1 MSSASAAMRW
11 SFGARLLWRDWRSGE
26 LSVLLAALTIA
37 VAIVVG
43 IAAFAERM
51 QQGIGARSNQ
61 FLAADR
67 VLRSARP
74 VAPEWMQY
82 AQKLGLQSAELVSF
96 QSMLVVGDVM
106 QLASVRAVSPAYPL
120 RGEIKVAERPF
131 TPPRLLQGG
140 VKPGEIWLDARLLPQ
155 LGVEVGQSVELGMT
169 RLRIAGVLVSEPD
182 GAGAMSVFG
191 ARALMAQADLDAS
204 QIVQP
209 GSRVGYRYLF
219 AGSDEQLE
227 QLHEWLEPQLLEGHR
242 WQSVRDAQPRI
253 GTALDRAER
262 FLLLAGA
269 LGVALAGLAIALAA
283 RRYSER
289 HFDHVAMLRCLGLS
303 GGRVLALYSGQ
314 LLVIGIVGLLLGSA
328 LGLLVQGVFAQLLT
342 SYLGAGDEGTRLA
355 WRPLLVGA
363 VTALV
368 CLLAFA
374 LPPLLALRE
383 IPPLRVLRR
392 DLGSARGRGVG
403 SVVLGAVSVAALMY
417 FYSGDWRLTA
427 AVVLGALVV
436 LLLVGTI
443 AWQLLRGVGAVGMQA
458 GSSWRLALAALRRR
472 RAQSSLQVVI
482 FALAIMLL
490 LILALVRTSLIDEWQ
505 MQLPEGTPNH
515 FLMNVSPTQVE
526 PLQQL
531 LADNG
536 IDSAG
541 LYPMVRG
548 RLTELNGVPA
558 REQITKDE
566 RTVELDRELNLS
578 WADQLPAD
586 NEIVD
591 GQWWQGDGGAEV
603 SVESQLA
610 QRLNLKIGD
619 QLVFQIGSESLRVT
633 VTSIRKLNWDSMRPN
648 FYMMFPPTL
657 LRDYPATFI
666 TSFYLEPE
674 QKRFLNTLVERFP
687 AVSVLEMD
695 SIITQVR
702 GIVDQVSMAIE
713 LVLWLI
719 VACGLLV
726 LLASVQSTLDLR
738 LQENAVL
745 RALGARRRLIV
756 GSLWLE
762 FALLGALAGLLAA
775 GAAEVAAWQLQRE
788 LLEMSYTPH
797 PWLWLAGPL
806 LGALLIGA
814 AGYLG
819 CRRVVDTP
827 PLQVLNAL

>member
-1 MSSASAAMRW
+1 MSGIRP

-26 LSVLLAALTIA
+26 LSVLLAALTVA

-43 IAAFAERM
+43 IAAFADRL
-51 QQGIGARSNQ
+51 QQGIGIRSNQ

-67 VLRSARP
+67 VLSSARP
-74 VAPEWMQY
+74 IPQAWLEQARQY
-82 AQKLGLQSAELVSF
+82 GLESAELISF
-96 QSMLVVGDVM
+96 QSMLVVGDEM
-106 QLASVRAVSPAYPL
+106 QLASVRAATPGYPL
-120 RGEIKVAERPF
+120 RGEVKVAPRPF
-131 TPPRLLQGG
+131 TPPQLLQGG
-140 VKPGEIWLDARLLPQ
+140 VQPGDIWLDARLLPQ
-155 LGVEVGQSVELGMT
+155 LGVAVGDSVELGMAQ
-169 RLRIAGVLVSEPD
+169 LRIAGVLISEPD
-182 GAGAMSVFG
+182 GAGAFNVLG

-204 QIVQP
+204 QVVQP
-209 GSRVGYRYLF
+209 GSRVSYRYLF
-219 AGSDEQLE
+219 AGDERQLDR
-227 QLHEWLEPQLLEGHR
+227 LRDWLQPQLQSGHR
-242 WQSVRDAQPRI
+242 WQSVHGAQPRI

-289 HFDHVAMLRCLGLS
+289 HFDHVAMLRCLGLR

-314 LLVIGIVGLLLGSA
+314 LLAIGIVGLLLGCA
-328 LGLLVQGVFAQLLT
+328 LGLLVQGVFAQVLAG
-342 SYLGAGDEGTRLA
+342 YLGNDDGGTRLTL
-355 WRPLLVGA
+355 RPLLVGA

-392 DLGSARGRGVG
+392 DLGSARGRGIG
-403 SVVLGAVSVAALMY
+403 SVLLGAVSVAALMY
-417 FYSGDWRLTA
+417 FYSRDLKLTA

-436 LLLVGTI
+436 LLLVGLV

-505 MQLPEGTPNH
+505 MQLPEGAPNH
-515 FLMNVSPTQVE
+515 FLMNVTPAQAE
-526 PLQQL
+526 PLAQL

-536 IDSAG
+536 IENAG
-541 LYPMVRG
+541 IYPMVRG
-548 RLTELNGVPA
+548 RLTTINGEPA
-558 REQITKDE
+558 RRQVSKEE
-566 RTVELDRELNLS
+566 RIPELDRELNLTWS
-578 WADQLPAD
+578 DELPAD
-586 NEIVD
+586 NEVVD
-591 GQWWQGDGGAEV
+591 GQWWSRDAGAEV

-610 QRLNLKIGD
+610 EKLGLKVGD
-619 QLVFQIGSESLRVT
+619 ELVFQIGSESLT
-633 VTSIRKLNWDSMRPN
+633 VTITNIRKLNWDTMRPN
-648 FYMMFPPTL
+648 FYMMFPPSV
-657 LRDYPATFI
+657 LRAYPATFI
-666 TSFYLEPE
+666 TSFHLAPE
-674 QKRFLNTLVERFP
+674 QKVFLNTLVERFP

-702 GIVDQVSMAIE
+702 DIVDQVSLAIE

-738 LQENAVL
+738 LQENAIL

-762 FALLGALAGLLAA
+762 FALLGALAGLLAS

-788 LLEMSYTPH
+788 LLQMSYTPH

-806 LGALLIGA
+806 LGALLIGT